1 MINRYIFRSDQP
13 GTKEKPEYSF
23 NVGDLKKQFAGAAP
37 KISRPIT
44 EPLPNK
50 STAGMSRTKSAPL
63 QSSKDAAPVNVEI
76 VRSQAG
82 VREEAVKPQGGLA
95 AIRSQWQNNGNLF
108 ALEKFFN
115 KYFL

>member
-1 MINRYIFRSDQP
+1 M
-13 GTKEKPEYSF
+13 
-23 NVGDLKKQFAGAAP
+23 KKQFTGAAP

-50 STAGMSRTKSAPL
+50 STGGMSRTKSAPL
-63 QSSKDAAPVNVEI
+63 QSSKDASDVEI

-95 AIRSQWQNNGNLF
+95 AIRSQWENNGEF
-108 ALEKFFN
+108 DSDIIV
-115 KYFL
+115 

>member
-1 MINRYIFRSDQP
+1 MG

-23 NVGDLKKQFAGAAP
+23 NVGDLKKQFTGAAP

-50 STAGMSRTKSAPL
+50 TTAGMSRTKSAPL
-63 QSSKDAAPVNVEI
+63 QSSSKDVAANVEI

-95 AIRSQWQNNGNLF
+95 AIRSQWQNNVEETKRGR
-108 ALEKFFN
+108 
-115 KYFL
+115 

>member
-1 MINRYIFRSDQP
+1 M
-13 GTKEKPEYSF
+13 
-23 NVGDLKKQFAGAAP
+23 KKQFTGAAP

-50 STAGMSRTKSAPL
+50 STGGMSRTKSAPL
-63 QSSKDAAPVNVEI
+63 QSSKDAKDVASDVEI

-95 AIRSQWQNNGNLF
+95 AIRSQWENNGEF
-108 ALEKFFN
+108 DSDKIV
-115 KYFL
+115 